1 MLLILRDEL
10 QNQTKSTLEYV
21 LMFSDLLP
29 FLTNH
34 VKVENSGLIDY
45 WVELCVREAEND
57 GKHSLEER
65 LAALAVLSD
74 IWLTFTDFVDESE
87 EMTNTIL
94 FMLKRAVRERTKSI
108 RTASTVFLFRML
120 EILSSTKNK
129 SAPVILKT
137 LIFALIENP
146 CDTTVRSMYL

>member
-1 MLLILRDEL
+1 M
-10 QNQTKSTLEYV
+10 
-21 LMFSDLLP
+21 
-29 FLTNH
+29 
-34 VKVENSGLIDY
+34 IDY
-45 WVELCVREAEND
+45 WVELCAREAEND
-57 GKHSLEER
+57 GKHSNEER

-120 EILSSTKNK
+120 EILSSIKNK

-146 CDTTVRSMYL
+146 GDPTVRSMYL

>member
-1 MLLILRDEL
+1 
-10 QNQTKSTLEYV
+10 
-21 LMFSDLLP
+21 
-29 FLTNH
+29 
-34 VKVENSGLIDY
+34 LIDY
-45 WVELCVREAEND
+45 WVELCAREAEND
-57 GKHSLEER
+57 GKHSNEER

-74 IWLTFTDFVDESE
+74 IWLTYTEFIDQRE

-108 RTASTVFLFRML
+108 RTASTIFLFRML
-120 EILSSTKNK
+120 ESLSATKNK

-146 CDTTVRSMYL
+146 SDPTIRSMYL

>member
-10 QNQTKSTLEYV
+10 QNQTKSKFEYI
-21 LMFSDLLP
+21 LIISDLLP

-34 VKVENSGLIDY
+34 EKVENSGLIDY
-45 WVELCVREAEND
+45 WVELCAREAEND
-57 GKHSLEER
+57 GKHSNEER

-74 IWLTFTDFVDESE
+74 IWLTFTEFVDQRE

-108 RTASTVFLFRML
+108 RTASTIFLFRML
-120 EILSSTKNK
+120 ETLSATKNK

-146 CDTTVRSMYL
+146 NDPTIRSMYL